1 MDNYLYLIIN
11 LSAITLPLACSFE
24 HRVNYFKKFLSLAPG
39 YLITSIFF
47 IVWNIFFTKQGI
59 WGFNKSYLI
68 GKDLFGL
75 PFEEWLFFLCI
86 PYSSLFIHFC
96 KEKLTPGLKF
106 SGSITRYIVIGLVA
120 FLLVLSILNLD
131 KFYTFSSFALASI
144 VMIFSYIRSPKLLS
158 SFFTSFIFILIPFFI
173 INGLL
178 TGSSIPNEIV
188 WYNNSHNLGIRL
200 GTIPFEDIFYGF
212 SLLFLPLYINN
223 ELTTKHNAAKVRS

>member
-1 MDNYLYLIIN
+1 MIFLPFRFEIN
-11 LSAITLPLACSFE
+11 L
-24 HRVNYFKKFLSLAPG
+24 
-39 YLITSIFF
+39 
-47 IVWNIFFTKQGI
+47 
-59 WGFNKSYLI
+59 
-68 GKDLFGL
+68 
-75 PFEEWLFFLCI
+75 
-86 PYSSLFIHFC
+86 
-96 KEKLTPGLKF
+96 LKF

-120 FLLVLSILNLD
+120 FLVVLSILNLE

-144 VMIFSYIRSPKLLS
+144 VMVFSYIRSPKLLC
-158 SFFTSFIFILIPFFI
+158 SFFASFIFILIPFFI

-223 ELTTKHNAAKVRS
+223 ELKIKNNSARIHS